1 MLRDRAVN
9 AHLAK
14 CLNSVLNVKAV
25 VAAFNQ
31 EKALVIT
38 NLRMELFQALV
49 LMRVVAGVD
58 VGSGLVGVGRDT
70 GRHSSSERSLV
81 GCLLIIIVTVVFIT
95 DDLLLPYSC

>member
-1 MLRDRAVN
+1 MSTYHGSTPVQ
-9 AHLAK
+9 H
-14 CLNSVLNVKAV
+14 SVLIVG
-25 VAAFNQ
+25 AFSV
-31 EKALVIT
+31 LT
-38 NLRMELFQALV
+38 NIRMELFQALV

>member
-1 MLRDRAVN
+1 ML
-9 AHLAK
+9 
-14 CLNSVLNVKAV
+14 
-25 VAAFNQ
+25 
-31 EKALVIT
+31 T
-38 NLRMELFQALV
+38 NPPVPYDFQPGEGPSRGLLHDYEPLDGTFSSSI

-58 VGSGLVGVGRDT
+58 VGPGLVGVGRDT